1 MWAMIVKEFRQVRR
15 DRRTLA
21 MMIVLPVLLLVVL
34 GYAASFDVKSI
45 TVAASGPQAG
55 AVAASLRT
63 PFDVTLTAAD
73 RGASWAR
80 DQLRDG
86 KAEVAI
92 VTGGT
97 RPHVLI
103 DGSQL
108 FSAKAA
114 LAALAEMQQRAA
126 SQPGGFALHPTVTV
140 LYNPGLKTST

>member
-1 MWAMIVKEFRQVRR
+1 
-15 DRRTLA
+15 

-114 LAALAEMQQRAA
+114 LRGAGRDAAARSEPAGRIRAA
-126 SQPGGFALHPTVTV
+126 PQGHGAVQPGPEDVR
-140 LYNPGLKTST
+140 TS